1 VPPPPAPQ
9 QPFAGPGAGQIAQA
23 ASVLAGQAVRTPVI
37 RSAELDRRTGACV
50 VLKAECLQRT
60 GSFKFRGAFVAATR
74 AREAGH
80 RHLVAYSSGNH
91 AAALSRAGRLLG
103 QRVSV
108 FMPYDAPAS
117 KVEAARSFGAD
128 VRHYDR
134 YEQDRV
140 AMASAYA
147 AEHGGLLV
155 PSADDPHVIAGQAT
169 ATAELLA
176 EHPDLDVVV
185 VPVGGGGLMA
195 GAVSAVLAAGS
206 QAEVVAVEPV
216 GSDDFVHSLA
226 SGQRESVTVGAT
238 LADGLQ
244 LATIGGLP
252 WEVVRGRVRTAVTVE
267 DDGLR
272 SAVAFLVERVKLV
285 VEPSG
290 AAPVSALL
298 TGTLDL
304 RSARVGVVL
313 SGGNVSPEKLRA
325 LLA

>member
-1 VPPPPAPQ
+1 MPQPPATHK
-9 QPFAGPGAGQIAQA
+9 PFAGPDAGQIAQA
-23 ASVLAGQAVRTPVI
+23 ASVLVGHAVRTPVV
-37 RSAELDRRTGACV
+37 RSTELDRRTGASV

-80 RHLVAYSSGNH
+80 EHLVAYSSGNH
-91 AAALSRAGRLLG
+91 AAALARAGGLLG

-108 FMPYDAPAS
+108 FMPYDAPVA
-117 KVEAARSFGAD
+117 KIDAARSFGAD

-134 YEQDRV
+134 YAQDRV

-147 AEHGGLLV
+147 AEHDGLLV

-176 EHPDLDVVV
+176 GHPDLDAVV
-185 VPVGGGGLMA
+185 VPVGGGGLIA
-195 GAVSAVLAAGS
+195 GAVSAVRAAGS
-206 QAEVVAVEPV
+206 HAEVVAVEPV
-216 GSDDFVHSLA
+216 GSDDFVRSLA
-226 SGQRESVTVGAT
+226 SGRRESVAVGAT

-244 LATIGGLP
+244 LATIGALP

-267 DDGLR
+267 DEGLR

-290 AAPVSALL
+290 AAPVAALL
-298 TGTLDL
+298 TSALDL

-313 SGGNVSPEKLRA
+313 SGGNTSPEKLRA
-325 LLA
+325 ILA